1 MRTRGVRVRHGQ
13 VAGHLTALAK
23 YSLGLGAAVS
33 FASSSL
39 YSVDG
44 GKRAVIFSRASGIQ
58 QEVMGE
64 GLHFVVPWLQRPIIF
79 DIRTRPRAIN
89 SVTGTKDLQMVNL
102 TLRVLSKPVP
112 VKLPEIYGRLGLDW
126 DERVLPSIVNEVL
139 KSVVAQYNAEQLL
152 TQREKVSLQIR
163 DTLTERARAFNIELD
178 DVSMTH
184 LTFGR
189 EFARAIEAKQ
199 VTQQE
204 AERSKYIVMVA
215 EQEKDAAIIKAE
227 GESQAASL
235 ISRAMA
241 TSGDGLLQLRRIEAA
256 KEISGTL
263 SKTRNVAYLPKGG
276 NILLNVAP

>member
-1 MRTRGVRVRHGQ
+1 
-13 VAGHLTALAK
+13 
-23 YSLGLGAAVS
+23 
-33 FASSSL
+33 
-39 YSVDG
+39 
-44 GKRAVIFSRASGIQ
+44 
-58 QEVMGE
+58 MGE
-64 GLHFVVPWLQRPIIF
+64 GLHFVVPWLQRPILF
-79 DIRTRPRAIN
+79 DVRTRPRAIN

-102 TLRVLSKPVP
+102 TLRVLSKPV
-112 VKLPEIYGRLGLDW
+112 VDKLPDIYGRLGLDW
-126 DERVLPSIVNEVL
+126 DERVLPSIANEVL

-152 TQREKVSLQIR
+152 TQREAVSRQIR
-163 DTLTERARAFNIELD
+163 DTLTVRARAFHIELD

-189 EFARAIEAKQ
+189 EFAHAIEAKQ

-204 AERSKYIVMVA
+204 AERSKYIVKVA

>member
-1 MRTRGVRVRHGQ
+1 
-13 VAGHLTALAK
+13 
-23 YSLGLGAAVS
+23 
-33 FASSSL
+33 
-39 YSVDG
+39 
-44 GKRAVIFSRASGIQ
+44 
-58 QEVMGE
+58 
-64 GLHFVVPWLQRPIIF
+64 
-79 DIRTRPRAIN
+79 
-89 SVTGTKDLQMVNL
+89 
-102 TLRVLSKPVP
+102 
-112 VKLPEIYGRLGLDW
+112 
-126 DERVLPSIVNEVL
+126 VLPSIANEVL

-152 TQREKVSLQIR
+152 TQREAVSRQIR
-163 DTLTERARAFNIELD
+163 DTLTERARAFHIELD

>member
-1 MRTRGVRVRHGQ
+1 MSQQNVAR
-13 VAGHLTALAK
+13 VAGHLSNLAK

-33 FASSSL
+33 FATSSL

-44 GKRAVIFSRASGIQ
+44 GKRAVVFSRASGIQ
-58 QEVMGE
+58 REVMGE
-64 GLHFVVPWLQRPIIF
+64 GIHFVVPWLQRPIIF

-102 TLRVLSKPVP
+102 TLRVLSKPVAE
-112 VKLPEIYGRLGLDW
+112 KLPEIYGRLGLDW
-126 DERVLPSIVNEVL
+126 DERVLPSIANEVL

-152 TQREKVSLQIR
+152 TQREKVSRQIR

-189 EFARAIEAKQ
+189 EFAHAIEAKQ

-235 ISRAMA
+235 ISRSMA

-256 KEISGTL
+256 KEISSTL

>member
-1 MRTRGVRVRHGQ
+1 
-13 VAGHLTALAK
+13 
-23 YSLGLGAAVS
+23 
-33 FASSSL
+33 
-39 YSVDG
+39 
-44 GKRAVIFSRASGIQ
+44 
-58 QEVMGE
+58 MGE
-64 GLHFVVPWLQRPIIF
+64 GLHFVVPWLQRPIFF
-79 DIRTRPRAIN
+79 DVRTRPRAIN

-102 TLRVLSKPVP
+102 TLRVLSKPVTDE
-112 VKLPEIYGRLGLDW
+112 LPDIYGRLGLDW
-126 DERVLPSIVNEVL
+126 DERVLPSIANEVL

-152 TQREKVSLQIR
+152 TQREAVSRQIR
-163 DTLTERARAFNIELD
+163 DTLTERARAFHIELD